1 MGLVPSA
8 TDIKAPSYDWSS
20 IEEAPENLISITDA
34 AAGATSAMGALGDA
48 MSGLSGI
55 VGEGAAGWLTWG
67 ANLLK
72 AISAALPQL
81 AALFAGETA
90 VAGAGAMSAVA
101 NIPYVGPILA
111 IAALASIVAAAATL
125 PKFAEGGLAYGPTLG
140 IFGEYP
146 GAANN
151 PEVVAPLNKLRD
163 IIEPASDGFGVVE
176 FHIRGRDLLG
186 LARKINRLDSR
197 NNG

>member
-1 MGLVPSA
+1 MPLSA
-8 TDIKAPSYDWSS
+8 IFA
-20 IEEAPENLISITDA
+20 ISLGA
-34 AAGATSAMGALGDA
+34 VAGALLRAGLAQACNALFPDLPPGT
-48 MSGLSGI
+48 L
-55 VGEGAAGWLTWG
+55 L
-67 ANLLK
+67 ANLLG
-72 AISAALPQL
+72 AYLIGLALAVFAALPQL

-163 IIEPASDGFGVVE
+163 IIEPSSGFGQVE
-176 FHIRGRDLLG
+176 FKIDGYVLKGIL
-186 LARKINRLDSR
+186 RKVNRLDYR